1 HAVDSSEMAFK
12 MAGILGFHA
21 AAEKCKPVLLEPIM
35 EIEVTVPDEY
45 TGDVMG
51 DLSSKRGKIL
61 GMTPVR
67 KGQAVKALV
76 PQAELYRYSTHL
88 RSMTQ
93 GRGSYTLKFS
103 SYEEV
108 PREQADKIIDEAKA
122 AKES

>member
-1 HAVDSSEMAFK
+1 
-12 MAGILGFHA
+12 
-21 AAEKCKPVLLEPIM
+21 
-35 EIEVTVPDEY
+35 VTVPDDF

-67 KGQAVKALV
+67 KGQEIKALV

-93 GRGSYTLKFS
+93 GRGNYTLKFS
-103 SYEEV
+103 SYEDV
-108 PREQADKIIDEAKA
+108 PRDQAEKIIEEAKA